1 MQFRLFSFALIVL
14 NCVDYSHCQTQQSHR
29 WRRNKRVVKERLA
42 LMNGPIKLTV
52 MELIEV
58 CFQRNTVA
66 IIHGKVEERKGLA
79 PSLSSPA
86 SP

>member
-1 MQFRLFSFALIVL
+1 
-14 NCVDYSHCQTQQSHR
+14 
-29 WRRNKRVVKERLA
+29 
-42 LMNGPIKLTV
+42 MNGPIKLTV

-66 IIHGKVEERKGLA
+66 VIHGKVEERKGLA
-79 PSLSSPA
+79 PSLSSSA